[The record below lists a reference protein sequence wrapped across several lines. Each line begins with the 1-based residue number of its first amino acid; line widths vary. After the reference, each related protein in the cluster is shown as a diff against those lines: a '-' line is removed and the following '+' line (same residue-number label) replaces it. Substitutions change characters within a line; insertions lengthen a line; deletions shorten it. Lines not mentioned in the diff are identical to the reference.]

1 MYNSLNLYKS
11 ECYFHLFTFK
21 MESFLQYIVLSFFD
35 VHMLPLHIFFF
46 LKQMIG
52 IIKTIGIQKKNNLHV
67 YIILL
72 NLLKPCSCN
81 CTAGKS

>member
-46 LKQMIG
+46 SKTYDWYYKNNWYTIKKKLTRIYN
-52 IIKTIGIQKKNNLHV
+52 IIKFVK
-67 YIILL
+67 
-72 NLLKPCSCN
+72 NLLL
-81 CTAGKS
+81 